1 MGSGSFVSILR
12 GSLWLL
18 GQAAPGQ
25 HVWRKPVRMA
35 FAAIALATMVGTLGA
50 LAFAGG
56 LVGLYF
62 YLASLGYTPVQ
73 DALVVAAAAI
83 VVLFI
88 GYQLG
93 RRWVGELP
101 AHVHSLYHP
110 VGGLADIA
118 QQLVGGFVD
127 GLTRKA
133 HDAVDEGR
141 AAIDDEIERL
151 LARIEELEKAH
162 EATDEVVLEIQHS
175 RKNPRKR

>member
-1 MGSGSFVSILR
+1 MRAGHFAQLFR
-12 GSLWLL
+12 GSLLLL
-18 GQAAPGQ
+18 GQAIPDQQA
-25 HVWRKPVRMA
+25 WRKPVRLA
-35 FAAIALATMVGTLGA
+35 LAGVALATAVGTLGA
-50 LAFAGG
+50 IALVAG
-56 LVGLYF
+56 LTGLYF
-62 YLASLGYTPVQ
+62 YLASIGYTPSH
-73 DALVVAAAAI
+73 DALAVVAVAA
-83 VVLFI
+83 VLLVI

-93 RRWVGELP
+93 RRWIGELP
-101 AHVHSLYHP
+101 GQVHAFYHP
-110 VGGLADIA
+110 KNLLSEMA
-118 QQLVGGFVD
+118 QELVGGFVD